1 MTEKRAQE
9 GRLSCALLMLTPQ
22 RAEEGDRMQDHQYEE
37 RQERRPV
44 RRPQSKRLV
53 FWRSMLLMVFCGVGL
68 FIPLVIQLW
77 NISIRDHDFYQ
88 QLATQQQLMDVSVS
102 AHRGEI
108 QDANGEVLAMS
119 ATVYN
124 LILAPKDLMNSV
136 DKNDYEND
144 EGEFEEAAWEE
155 AVDDLRT
162 TIINGLAAI
171 RPDLDRADLE
181 RRMAKENSQYEVL
194 LTNLEEEE
202 AQAIR
207 SFIEEQETG
216 YYLYLT
222 PDTKRYYPFGAL
234 ASQVLGFVN
243 SEGGVYGLEAGY
255 ESILKGTPGRV
266 VTGRT
271 ADNDELYNSYSNYI
285 DAVNGYN
292 LTLTIDSTIQSYV
305 EQILEKGIAA
315 YDVRNGGVCI
325 VADPNTMEILA
336 MASSP
341 EFDPNSYSAITDSLL
356 QGELQTNAQ
365 TIYEQLKAENA
376 QKPAGEQLTDGELQE
391 QAQSQANS
399 TARETQWRNKGLK
412 EPYEPGSTFK
422 ALVLAAALEEG
433 VVDESDTFYCPGYY
447 VVNGV
452 RIHCSEHSGHK
463 DQNLAKAVQNSCNP
477 AFMMIG
483 QRLGAEK
490 FYDYFEAFGMTEP
503 TGIDLPGEEVGLV
516 WDRDYLTSPE
526 GYLSLATASFGQ
538 RFTVTPLQMITAFSA
553 VINGGNLY
561 QPYVVQSVSDASG
574 AVLQTAEPTLIR
586 QVISEETSRRCR
598 AILETVVSEGTG
610 GNAYQAGYRIGGKTG
625 SSETIPKEA
634 DRTIVSFMGFAP
646 ADDPQGIVLLAY
658 DKPQPATP
666 GGDWSTTGV
675 YISGG
680 NMAAP
685 MAGELMGQIL
695 DYMDVEKQYTAEE
708 SAAVDVSAP
717 RVTGF
722 TVADAESKLKEKGLS
737 FRTIGEGDT
746 VTSQVPAAGAAVPGG
761 STVILYLGGAVPE
774 ETGAVPNVV
783 GLGYEAAKK
792 ALEEAGFFMRAGGTS
807 TFYGDSSK
815 AQDQS
820 IAAGETVPIGTIVD
834 VQFSTVVEDGY
845 VDLD

>member
-1 MTEKRAQE
+1 MERTR
-9 GRLSCALLMLTPQ
+9 GREPERQ
-22 RAEEGDRMQDHQYEE
+22 RNT
-37 RQERRPV
+37 QERRH
-44 RRPQSKRLV
+44 RSNRLV
-53 FWRSMLLMVFCGVGL
+53 LRRSLILMLVCGVGL
-68 FIPLVIQLW
+68 FIPLVVQLW
-77 NISIRDHDFYQ
+77 GIAIRDHDFYQ
-88 QLATQQQLMDVSVS
+88 EKASNQQLMDVSVS

-108 QDANGEVLAMS
+108 RDANGEVLAMS
-119 ATVYN
+119 ATVYD

-136 DKNDYEND
+136 DQDDFED
-144 EGEFEEAAWEE
+144 EDGNFDEDAWRA
-155 AVDDLRT
+155 AVDDLRGE
-162 TIINGLAAI
+162 IIDGLMTV

-181 RRMAKENSQYEVL
+181 RRMVKEESQYERL
-194 LTNLEEEE
+194 LTELEEEE

-207 SFIEEQETG
+207 TFIEENDTG

-222 PDTKRYYPFGAL
+222 PSTKRYYPFGAL

-255 ESILKGTPGRV
+255 EDLLKGIPGRV

-271 ADNDELYNSYSNYI
+271 AENDELYNSYSNYI
-285 DAVNGYN
+285 DAVNGYD
-292 LTLTIDSTIQSYV
+292 LTLTIDSTIQSYA

-315 YDVRNGGVCI
+315 YDIRNGGVCI

-341 EFDPNSYSAITDSLL
+341 EFDPNSYSAVIDSLL
-356 QGELQTNAQ
+356 QGEIQTDAPA
-365 TIYEQLKAENA
+365 IYEQLKAENA
-376 QKPAGEQLTDGELQE
+376 QKPVEEQLTDAELQ
-391 QAQSQANS
+391 QKAQSQATAS
-399 TARETQWRNKGLK
+399 ARETQWRNKGLK

-433 VVDESDTFYCPGYY
+433 VVSESDTFYCPGYY

-452 RIHCSEHSGHK
+452 RINCSEHSGHK

-538 RFTVTPLQMITAFSA
+538 RFTVTPLQMITASSA

-561 QPYVVQSVSDASG
+561 QPYVVQSVTDASG
-574 AVLQTAEPTLIR
+574 AQIQSNEPTLVR
-586 QVISEETSRRCR
+586 QVVSEETSQRCR

-625 SSETIPKEA
+625 SSETIPKED

-646 ADDPQGIVLLAY
+646 ADDPEIIVLLAY

-666 GGDWSTTGV
+666 GGNWSTTGV

-685 MAGELMGQIL
+685 MAGELIGQIL
-695 DYMDVEKQYTAEE
+695 DYLDVEKQYTAEE
-708 SAAVDVSAP
+708 SAAVDVTTP
-717 RVTGF
+717 RVTGY
-722 TVADAESKLKEKGLS
+722 TVADAESRLEAKGLS
-737 FRTIGEGDT
+737 FRTVGEGDV
-746 VTSQVPAAGAAVPGG
+746 VTGQVPAANAAVPGG
-761 STVILYLGGAVPE
+761 STVILYLGGAAPE
-774 ETGAVPNVV
+774 ETGTVPNVV
-783 GLGYEAAKK
+783 GLSYEAAKK
-792 ALEEAGFFMRAGGTS
+792 TLEDAGFFMRAGGTS

-815 AQDQS
+815 AQNQS
-820 IAAGETVPIGTIVD
+820 VAFGETAAIGTIVD

-845 VDLD
+845 AGLD